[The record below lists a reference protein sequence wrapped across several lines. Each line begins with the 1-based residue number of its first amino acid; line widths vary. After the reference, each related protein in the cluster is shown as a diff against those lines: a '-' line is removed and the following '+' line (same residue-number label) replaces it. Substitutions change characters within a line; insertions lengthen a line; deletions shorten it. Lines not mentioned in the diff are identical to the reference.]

1 MSSYLSRALF
11 LGVAVS
17 AWSAGASANLVS
29 NGSFETLVGGQNLAN
44 TYFEAVNPGALS
56 ARIDGWTVTGYSGN
70 SVDIVRE
77 GTGASAL
84 DWAQAGEYAIDI
96 AGTPGPASISQD
108 IGAAVASQAYLLSFW
123 TSSNGAALTGAMDVF
138 WNGIS
143 VLSGGLVSPAQGTW
157 AQHQFTIFGTAGVDT
172 LKFTDLKGGNAGVL
186 LDNVSLTA
194 VPLPPAAILFGSVL
208 FGFAVVA
215 RKRKAGQGALAA

>member
-29 NGSFETLVGGQNLAN
+29 NGSFEGLGTLAN
-44 TYFEAVNPGALS
+44 TYYEAVNPGS
-56 ARIDGWTVTGYSGN
+56 SRITGWAVTGYSGN

-84 DWAQAGEYAIDI
+84 DWAQDGSYAIDI
-96 AGTPGPASISQD
+96 AGTPGPANISQD

-143 VLSGGLVSPAQGTW
+143 VLGSGLVSPAQGTW
-157 AQHQFTIFGTAGVDT
+157 LQHQFTVFGTTGVDT
-172 LKFTDLKGGNAGVL
+172 LRFTDLKGGNAGVL

-215 RKRKAGQGALAA
+215 RERKMGEGALAA

>member
-1 MSSYLSRALF
+1 MNMKKYL
-11 LGVAVS
+11 LGVVATGVVAM
-17 AWSAGASANLVS
+17 AWSASASANLVS
-29 NGSFETLVGGQNLAN
+29 NGSFEGLGTLAN
-44 TYFEAVNPGALS
+44 TYYEAVNPGS
-56 ARIDGWTVTGYSGN
+56 SRITGWAVTGYSGN

-143 VLSGGLVSPAQGTW
+143 VLGSGLVSPAQGTW
-157 AQHQFTIFGTAGVDT
+157 LQHQFTVFGTAGVDT
-172 LKFTDLKGGNAGVL
+172 LRFTDLKGGNAGVL